1 MKEFS
6 IKDLLLDIVGYKGL
20 PFPGVWF
27 ENGSMAAQEG
37 GVRKSQRL
45 KAGTLLRKKGANG
58 QYYFMPVVLR
68 HKKKEDNREEIYEIP
83 NAIISLTGKK
93 TIVETPMVGRKGAVK
108 ELINVDDYEIN
119 IQGIASA
126 DDFPEEALERLSKL
140 YNLNEAVTLECAL
153 TDVVLGENPAVVIK
167 SIDLSDMKGVECFQV
182 FKMTLTTDYSFE
194 LIIQ

>member
-27 ENGSMAAQEG
+27 ENGSMSAQEG

-58 QYYFMPVVLR
+58 QYYFMPVIL
-68 HKKKEDNREEIYEIP
+68 KSKEGKAYEIP

-108 ELINVDDYEIN
+108 ELINIDDYEIN
-119 IQGIASA
+119 IQGVASA
-126 DDFPEEALERLSKL
+126 DDFPQDALQELNEL
-140 YNLNEAVTLECAL
+140 YSLNEALTLECAL

-167 SIDLSDMKGVECFQV
+167 SIDLSDMKGTECFQV
-182 FKMTLTTDYSFE
+182 FKMSLTTDYSFE

>member
-27 ENGSMAAQEG
+27 ENGSMSAQEG

-58 QYYFMPVVLR
+58 QYYFMPVIL
-68 HKKKEDNREEIYEIP
+68 KSKEGKAYEIP

-108 ELINVDDYEIN
+108 ELINIDDYEIS
-119 IQGIASA
+119 IQGVASA
-126 DDFPEEALERLSKL
+126 DDFPQDALQELNEL
-140 YNLNEAVTLECAL
+140 YSLNEALTLECAL
-153 TDVVLGENPAVVIK
+153 TDVVLGENPTVVIK
-167 SIDLSDMKGVECFQV
+167 SIDLSDMKGTECFQV
-182 FKMTLTTDYSFE
+182 FKMSLTTDYSFE

>member
-6 IKDLLLDIVGYKGL
+6 IKDILLDIVGYKGL
-20 PFPGVWF
+20 PYPGVWF
-27 ENGSMAAQEG
+27 EDGPMSAQEG
-37 GVRKSQRL
+37 RVRKSQRL

-58 QYYFMPVVLR
+58 QYYFMPVVL
-68 HKKKEDNREEIYEIP
+68 KSKNNKVYEIP

-93 TIVETPMVGRKGAVK
+93 TIVETTMVGRKGNVK
-108 ELINVDDYEIN
+108 ELINVDDYEIS

-126 DDFPEEALERLSKL
+126 DDFPEEAVKDLSEL

-153 TDVVLGENPAVVIK
+153 TDVVLGKEPTVVIK
-167 SIDLSDMKGVECFQV
+167 SIDFSDMKGVECFQV
-182 FKMTLTTDYSFE
+182 FKINLTTDYSFE

>member
-27 ENGSMAAQEG
+27 ENGSMSAQEG

-58 QYYFMPVVLR
+58 QYYFMPVIL
-68 HKKKEDNREEIYEIP
+68 KSKEGKAYEIP

-108 ELINVDDYEIN
+108 ELINIDDYEIS
-119 IQGIASA
+119 IQGVASA
-126 DDFPEEALERLSKL
+126 DDFPQDALQELNEL
-140 YNLNEAVTLECAL
+140 YSLNEALTLECAL

-167 SIDLSDMKGVECFQV
+167 SIDLSDMKGTECFQV
-182 FKMTLTTDYSFE
+182 FKMSLTTDYSFE